1 MWSWSYSIIF
11 ALSVSARPGMPE
23 IQNILVQLK
32 YVQKKSHK
40 DDILHELILKIL
52 VFLTV
57 ILIKRQMLVK
67 FFLVNCTRPSD

>member
-11 ALSVSARPGMPE
+11 PLCVSARPGTPG

-32 YVQKKSHK
+32 YVQQKSHK
-40 DDILHELILKIL
+40 DDILHESILKIL

-57 ILIKRQMLVK
+57 ILIKRQMFVK
-67 FFLVNCTRPSD
+67 FFLVNCTRPSN